1 MDGIEWAGSAMVA
14 ARARL
19 EIATQNLANVST
31 DGFSRVV
38 ARGSLTPA
46 GVAIARRPDA
56 TSRGALRRTGRD
68 FDLAIVGNGA
78 FVVADA
84 AGNRSATRAGAFTR
98 ERDGLLRDAS
108 GRRLIAG
115 ASALHVPDGA
125 RIDAR
130 GCVVASDGRTVGRI
144 PLPAGSTIR
153 SGFLETG
160 NVDAIHEMIDV
171 LCAER
176 SFESA
181 QKVVSSIDRS
191 REKSASD
198 VARVK

>member
-1 MDGIEWAGSAMVA
+1 MDGIAWAGSAMVA

-31 DGFSRVV
+31 DGFARIA

-46 GVAIARRPDA
+46 GVAIARRPDSEA
-56 TSRGALRRTGRD
+56 RGALRRTGRD
-68 FDLAIVGNGA
+68 FDLAIVGRGA
-78 FVVADA
+78 FRVADA
-84 AGNRSATRAGAFTR
+84 AGSRSGTRAGAFTR
-98 ERDGLLRDAS
+98 ERDGSLRDAA
-108 GRRLIAG
+108 GRTLFANGR
-115 ASALHVPDGA
+115 ALRVPEGA

-130 GCVVASDGRTVGRI
+130 GCVVAGDAATGDRI
-144 PLPAGSTIR
+144 PLPPGSSIQ
-153 SGFLETG
+153 SGFLEG
-160 NVDAIHEMIDV
+160 ASVDAVHEMIDV

-181 QKVVSSIDRS
+181 QKVVSSIDRT

>member
-1 MDGIEWAGSAMVA
+1 MDGIAWAGSAMVA

-19 EIATQNLANVST
+19 EIATENLANVST
-31 DGFSRVV
+31 DGFARTV

-68 FDLAIVGNGA
+68 FDLAIVGKGA

-84 AGNRSATRAGAFTR
+84 AGNRTATRAGAFTR
-98 ERDGLLRDAS
+98 ERNGILRDVA

-115 ASALHVPDGA
+115 GRPLHVPEGA
-125 RIDAR
+125 RIDAQ
-130 GCVVASDGRTVGRI
+130 GAVVTSDGRTVGRI
-144 PLPAGSTIR
+144 PLPPGSAIQ
-153 SGFLETG
+153 SGFLEAA
-160 NVDAIHEMIDV
+160 NVDPIHEMIDV

-191 REKSASD
+191 REKSAGD